1 MNVLLLKKPHKAPYK
16 YNMII
21 VALLMFLFATLD
33 VAFGLRH
40 NLDAFI
46 YYTGPGGPKAEFA
59 IISYWVNVMK
69 SADYVA
75 QTFIG
80 DGMLVSFLVGG
91 IPQLTLSPNISF
103 TVATSYGVG
112 NGLLSFS
119 QRSCGWLVQVNKCP
133 L

>member
-1 MNVLLLKKPHKAPYK
+1 MFSGIFLVTFGMCMNVLLLRKPRGTPYK

-21 VALLMFLFATLD
+21 VALLMFVFATLD

-46 YYTGPGGPKAEFA
+46 YYTGPGGAKGEFG

-80 DGMLVSFLVGG
+80 DGMLVRLWCILLFL
-91 IPQLTLSPNISF
+91 S
-103 TVATSYGVG
+103 
-112 NGLLSFS
+112 
-119 QRSCGWLVQVNKCP
+119 LVFDYQC
-133 L
+133 